1 MNILVI
7 EDEKK
12 IAHFIKNG
20 LKEEGYAVD
29 VCYDGETG
37 LNHAQINEYDL
48 LVVDLMLPKI
58 DGLTLC
64 KNFRKENTTTPIL
77 ILTARSS
84 IQDKVT
90 GLDSGANDYLTKPF
104 AFEEFLARIRALLR
118 VKTNAV
124 SNKLKYAD
132 LSMDL
137 LTHTVKRGT
146 KDISLT
152 TKEFS
157 LLEYLLRNAETVV
170 TRTMISEHVWGVDFE
185 TFTNSIDVYINYLR
199 NKIDHGFDKKLI
211 HTLRGR
217 GYILKK

>member
-1 MNILVI
+1 MNILVV

-20 LKEEGYAVD
+20 LKEEGYVVD
-29 VCYDGETG
+29 VCYDGEIG
-37 LNHAQINEYDL
+37 LEHAQTNDYDL

-64 KNFRKENTTTPIL
+64 KTFRKQNTTTPIL
-77 ILTARSS
+77 ILTARNS

-118 VKTNAV
+118 GKTNAV
-124 SNKLKYAD
+124 SNKLTYAD
-132 LSMDL
+132 INMDL
-137 LTHTVKRGT
+137 ITHKVTRGT
-146 KDISLT
+146 KDIILT

-157 LLEYLLRNAETVV
+157 LLEYLLRNAESVV

-199 NKIDHGFDKKLI
+199 NKIDHGFNKKLI